1 MIYDQDL
8 IIRRALI
15 ELPDSHIFTDKKG
28 YFSIAHPYTTLI
40 AERAHQTIYAS
51 LATEGL
57 IATEDNEMIG
67 DAEDNPLCPY
77 TDPTQ

>member
-15 ELPDSHIFTDKKG
+15 ELPDSHILTDKKG

-67 DAEDNPLCPY
+67 DAEDNSLCPY

>member
-15 ELPDSHIFTDKKG
+15 ELPDSHILTDKKG